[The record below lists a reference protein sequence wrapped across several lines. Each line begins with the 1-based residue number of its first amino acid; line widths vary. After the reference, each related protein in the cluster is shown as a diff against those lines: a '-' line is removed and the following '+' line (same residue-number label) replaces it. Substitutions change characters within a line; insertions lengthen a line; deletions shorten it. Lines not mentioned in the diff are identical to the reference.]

1 MCGLYIPAVPLLGEL
16 LPLLLRLK
24 FIRFLML
31 KSVAFHYHVKEEEE
45 KKRYQSPEDSGA

>member
-1 MCGLYIPAVPLLGEL
+1 MCGLYIPTVPLLGEL